1 LPFVLA
7 IVVAVFTP
15 LAPRSALA
23 APDPRGAAQSTPE
36 RSAENDALRVFL
48 DCNSCDF
55 DFLRRE
61 IPFVNYVRDRKDAEL
76 HILVTTQP
84 TGGGGTEYT
93 FKFIGLGRFDQ
104 VDDEL

>member
-1 LPFVLA
+1 M
-7 IVVAVFTP
+7 
-15 LAPRSALA
+15 
-23 APDPRGAAQSTPE
+23 
-36 RSAENDALRVFL
+36 RVFL

-61 IPFVNYVRDRKDAEL
+61 IAFVNYVRDRRDAEV

-84 TGGGGTEYT
+84 TGGGGTEYV

-104 VDDEL
+104 VDDELKYVAAQTQTQDERRRGYAQVLKLGLVRYVSSTMMRP